1 MKLIAEYNDQPLE
14 VLVESNE
21 GKKTHFIEGV
31 FAQSEQR
38 NRNGRIYPKSVME
51 NAVDK
56 YIRDYVNTRRSVGE
70 LNHPDGPTINLDK
83 VSHLIE
89 RLEWKGNDVVGKA
102 RILETPMGKIVQGL
116 LDGGVQLGV
125 STRGMGSL
133 EEKNGVMYVRDDYM
147 LNTVDIVQD
156 PSAPTAFVNGIMEGV
171 EWVWNNGIIQP
182 QVIERMETEI
192 KKAPR
197 SGLYEA
203 QVREF
208 KNFLSLLKT
217 KKMGV

>member
-1 MKLIAEYNDQPLE
+1 MKLIAEYNE
-14 VLVESNE
+14 NNIECIVEAKEDGS
-21 GKKTHFIEGV
+21 KDHFIEGV
-31 FAQSEQR
+31 FMQSEQK
-38 NRNGRIYPKSVME
+38 NRNGRIYPKKIME
-51 NAVDK
+51 SAVDK
-56 YIRDYVNTRRSVGE
+56 YVKEQVKTKRAVGE
-70 LNHPDGPTINLDK
+70 LNHPDGPTVNLDK

-89 RLEWKGNDVVGKA
+89 SLDWDGNDVVGKA
-102 RILETPMGKIVQGL
+102 RILETPMGNIVKGL

-133 EEKNGVMYVRDDYM
+133 EQRNGVMYVKDDFM

-171 EWVWNNGIIQP
+171 EWVWNNGIVEA
-182 QVIERMETEI
+182 QVIEKMETEI

-197 SGLYEA
+197 ADLYET

-208 KNFLSLLKT
+208 KNFLSLMKH
-217 KKMGV
+217 KV